1 MMLESKKM
9 LLQNLDRNNE
19 EQGISKAQAE
29 YLLSCRK
36 EKWVIRIWQWVIMVL
51 FLGLWEL
58 GARIGFINDFVFSSP
73 SRVVETMVSMAKDG
87 SLWYHT
93 GVTLAETF
101 VSFLLILFFGIGIAV
116 LLWWNTRLSGIF
128 EPYLVM
134 LNSLPKSALAPVF
147 IVWLGANMKTII
159 VAAVSVAVFG
169 SVLTLYH
176 SFAETEEDKLKLITT
191 LGGTKKDI
199 LKKVILP
206 GNIPTVISL
215 MKVNLGL
222 ALVGVI
228 IGEFLAARAGLGYL
242 IIYGSQVFQL
252 NMVIMSI
259 IILCVIALGLYQG
272 IQVVERQVKKRI

>member
-1 MMLESKKM
+1 MWMKSKKM
-9 LLQNLDRNNE
+9 LEETLDRRNVKPE
-19 EQGISKAQAE
+19 LSAAQSD
-29 YLLSCRK
+29 YLKQCRK
-36 EKWVIRIWQWVIMVL
+36 EKHQVRFWQWLIL
-51 FLGLWEL
+51 ILLLICWEL
-58 GARIGFINDFVFSSP
+58 GARSGIINAFVFSSP
-73 SRVVETMVSMAKDG
+73 SRIIQTILEMAEDG

-93 GVTLAETF
+93 GITLLETF
-101 VSFLLILFFGIGIAV
+101 VSFFLILLSGTAMAV
-116 LLWWNTRLSGIF
+116 LLWWNNRLSQIF

-176 SFAETEEDKLKLITT
+176 SFAETEEDKLKLIIT

-206 GNIPTVISL
+206 GNIPTFLSL

-222 ALVGVI
+222 SLVGVI

-242 IIYGSQVFQL
+242 IIYASQVFKL
-252 NMVIMSI
+252 DIVITSI
-259 IILCVIALGLYQG
+259 FILCVISVLLYHG
-272 IQVVERQVKKRI
+272 IARLEKR

>member
-1 MMLESKKM
+1 MLIQSKK
-9 LLQNLDRNNE
+9 LLYQNLDRNE
-19 EQGISKAQAE
+19 KQLELSEAQKE
-29 YLLSCRK
+29 YLDSCKR
-36 EKWVIRIWQWVIMVL
+36 EKRFIRSWQWIIMLV
-51 FLGLWEL
+51 FLVFWEA
-58 GARIGFINDFVFSSP
+58 GARVGFINAFVFSSP
-73 SRVVETMVSMAKDG
+73 SRVVKTIVSMAADG

-93 GVTLAETF
+93 GITLAETF
-101 VSFLLILFFGIGIAV
+101 FSFFLILVFGIGIAV

-169 SVLTLYH
+169 TVLTLYH
-176 SFAETEEDKLKLITT
+176 GFAETEEDKLKLITT
-191 LGGTKKDI
+191 LGGKKKDI
-199 LKKVILP
+199 LTKVILP

-228 IGEFLAARAGLGYL
+228 IGEFLAAKAGLGYL
-242 IIYGSQVFQL
+242 IIYASQVFKL
-252 NMVIMSI
+252 DIVISSI
-259 IILCVIALGLYQG
+259 FLLCVISVLLYHG
-272 IQVVERQVKKRI
+272 IARLEKK

>member
-1 MMLESKKM
+1 MLMKSKEM
-9 LLQNLDRNNE
+9 LYRNLDRTSE
-19 EQGISKAQAE
+19 TVKISAAQRE
-29 YLLSCRK
+29 YLRECKR
-36 EKWVIRIWQWVIMVL
+36 ENRIIRSWQWILMFFFLAFWEVGAGNGVIN
-51 FLGLWEL
+51 
-58 GARIGFINDFVFSSP
+58 AFVFSSP
-73 SRVVETMVSMAKDG
+73 SRVIETIFSMAKDG

-93 GVTLAETF
+93 GITLAETF
-101 VSFLLILFFGIGIAV
+101 LSFFLILIFGIGIAV

-169 SVLTLYH
+169 TVLTLYH
-176 SFAETEEDKLKLITT
+176 SFAETEEDKLKLIST

-199 LKKVILP
+199 LTKVILP
-206 GNIPTVISL
+206 GTIPTVISL

-228 IGEFLAARAGLGYL
+228 IGEFLAAKAGLGYL
-242 IIYGSQVFQL
+242 IIYASQVFKL
-252 NMVIMSI
+252 DIVITSI
-259 IILCVIALGLYQG
+259 FILCVISVLLYHG
-272 IQVVERQVKKRI
+272 IARLEKR

>member
-1 MMLESKKM
+1 LMLESKKI
-9 LLQNLDRNNE
+9 LFRNLDRNKE
-19 EQGISKAQAE
+19 EKGISAAQEE
-29 YLLSCRK
+29 YLRSCQR
-36 EKWVIRIWQWVIMVL
+36 EKRFVRFWQWIIMVL
-51 FLGLWEL
+51 FLATWEV
-58 GARIGFINDFVFSSP
+58 GARVGVINAFVFSSP
-73 SRVVETMVSMAKDG
+73 SRVAETIVSMAKDG

-101 VSFLLILFFGIGIAV
+101 ISFLLILILGIGIAV
-116 LLWWNTRLSGIF
+116 ILWWNTRLSKIF

-169 SVLTLYH
+169 TVLTLYH
-176 SFAETEEDKLKLITT
+176 SFSETEEDKLKLITT
-191 LGGTKKDI
+191 LGGGKKEI

-242 IIYGSQVFQL
+242 IIYASQVFKL
-252 NMVIMSI
+252 DIVITSI
-259 IILCVIALGLYQG
+259 FILCVISVLLYHG
-272 IQVVERQVKKRI
+272 IARLEKK

>member
-1 MMLESKKM
+1 MWMKSKKM
-9 LLQNLDRNNE
+9 LEETLDRQKVKPE
-19 EQGISKAQAE
+19 LSAAQSD
-29 YLLSCRK
+29 YLKQCRK
-36 EKWVIRIWQWVIMVL
+36 EKRLVRFWQWLIML
-51 FLGLWEL
+51 LLLTCWEL
-58 GARIGFINDFVFSSP
+58 GARSGLINAFVFSSP
-73 SRVVETMVSMAKDG
+73 SRILQTILEMAEDG

-93 GVTLAETF
+93 GITLLETF
-101 VSFLLILFFGIGIAV
+101 VSFFLILLSGTGMAV
-116 LLWWNTRLSGIF
+116 LLWWNNRLSQIF

-176 SFAETEEDKLKLITT
+176 SFAETEEDKLKLIIT
-191 LGGTKKDI
+191 LGGSKKDI

-206 GNIPTVISL
+206 GNIPTFLSL

-222 ALVGVI
+222 SLVGVI

-242 IIYGSQVFQL
+242 IIYASQVFKL
-252 NMVIMSI
+252 DIVITSI
-259 IILCVIALGLYQG
+259 FILCVISVLLYHG
-272 IQVVERQVKKRI
+272 IARLEKR

>member
-1 MMLESKKM
+1 MMMKSKQ
-9 LLQNLDRNNE
+9 LLDGNLDRNKIKTE
-19 EQGISKAQAE
+19 ISSAQVE
-29 YLLSCRK
+29 YLRNCKR
-36 EKWVIRIWQWVIMVL
+36 EKRFIRSWQWMIML
-51 FLGLWEL
+51 FFLGFWEV
-58 GARIGFINDFVFSSP
+58 GARTGFINAFVFSSP
-73 SRVVETMVSMAKDG
+73 SRVWNTVISMAKDG

-93 GVTLAETF
+93 GITLAETF
-101 VSFLLILFFGIGIAV
+101 LSFFLILLFGIGIAV

-169 SVLTLYH
+169 TVLTLYH
-176 SFAETEEDKLKLITT
+176 SFSETEEDKLKLITT
-191 LGGTKKDI
+191 LGGGKKDI

-206 GNIPTVISL
+206 GNIPTVVSL

-228 IGEFLAARAGLGYL
+228 IGEFLAAKAGLGYL
-242 IIYGSQVFQL
+242 IIYASQVFKL
-252 NMVIMSI
+252 DIVISSI
-259 IILCVIALGLYQG
+259 FLLCMISVLLYHGIAKL
-272 IQVVERQVKKRI
+272 EKK

>member
-1 MMLESKKM
+1 MLMKSKDI
-9 LLQNLDRNNE
+9 LYRNLDRSSE
-19 EQGISKAQAE
+19 VPEISSAQKE
-29 YLLSCRK
+29 YLRECQK
-36 EKWVIRIWQWVIMVL
+36 ESRVIRCWQWVIMVL
-51 FLGLWEL
+51 FLGFWEL
-58 GARIGFINDFVFSSP
+58 GARTGFINDFVFSSP
-73 SRVVETMVSMAKDG
+73 SRVVETIVSMAKDG

-93 GVTLAETF
+93 GITLAETF
-101 VSFLLILFFGIGIAV
+101 LSFFLILIFGMGIAV
-116 LLWWNTRLSGIF
+116 LLWWNTRLSGVL

-169 SVLTLYH
+169 TVLTLYH

-199 LKKVILP
+199 LIKVILP

-228 IGEFLAARAGLGYL
+228 IGEFLAAKAGLGYL
-242 IIYGSQVFQL
+242 IIYASQVFKL
-252 NMVIMSI
+252 DIVITSI
-259 IILCVIALGLYQG
+259 FILCVISVLLYHG
-272 IQVVERQVKKRI
+272 IAKLEKK

>member
-1 MMLESKKM
+1 MMIASKK
-9 LLQNLDRNNE
+9 LLFHNLDRQE
-19 EQGISKAQAE
+19 EKQEISTAQAE
-29 YLLSCRK
+29 YLRVCRK
-36 EKWVIRIWQWVIMVL
+36 EKRVVRLWQWFIMLL

-58 GARIGFINDFVFSSP
+58 GARTGFINAFVFSSP
-73 SRVVETMVSMAKDG
+73 SRVAETIVSMAKDG

-93 GVTLAETF
+93 GITLAETF
-101 VSFLLILFFGIGIAV
+101 LSFLLILLFGIGIAV
-116 LLWWNTRLSGIF
+116 LLWWNTKLSKIF

-191 LGGTKKDI
+191 LGGRKKDI
-199 LKKVILP
+199 LTKVILP
-206 GNIPTVISL
+206 GNVPTVVSL

-242 IIYGSQVFQL
+242 IIYASQVFKL
-252 NMVIMSI
+252 DIVITSI
-259 IILCVIALGLYQG
+259 FILCVISVLLYHG
-272 IQVVERQVKKRI
+272 IARLEKK

>member
-1 MMLESKKM
+1 MLMKSKKM
-9 LLQNLDRNNE
+9 LYQNLDRNG
-19 EQGISKAQAE
+19 EQPGISAAQAE
-29 YLLSCRK
+29 YLQNCRK
-36 EKWVIRIWQWVIMVL
+36 EKRRIRIWQWIIML
-51 FLGLWEL
+51 SFLGFWEV
-58 GARIGFINDFVFSSP
+58 GARTGFINSFVFSSP
-73 SRVVETMVSMAKDG
+73 SGVAKTLFSMAKDG

-101 VSFLLILFFGIGIAV
+101 VSFFLILILGIGIAV
-116 LLWWNTRLSGIF
+116 LLWWNTGLSGIL

-169 SVLTLYH
+169 TVLTLYH
-176 SFAETEEDKLKLITT
+176 SFAETEEDKLKLIIT
-191 LGGTKKDI
+191 LGGKKKDI
-199 LKKVILP
+199 LTKVILP

-222 ALVGVI
+222 SLVGVI

-242 IIYGSQVFQL
+242 IIYASQVFKL
-252 NMVIMSI
+252 DIVISSI
-259 IILCVIALGLYQG
+259 FLLCAISVLLYHGIAKM
-272 IQVVERQVKKRI
+272 EKK

>member
-1 MMLESKKM
+1 MMLKSKKV
-9 LLQNLDRNNE
+9 LLMNLDRNKE
-19 EQGISKAQAE
+19 EEKISGAQAA
-29 YLLSCRK
+29 YLLACRR
-36 EKWVIRIWQWVIMVL
+36 EKWFVRFWQWIIMLV
-51 FLGLWEL
+51 FLGAWEI
-58 GARIGFINDFVFSSP
+58 GARNGWINAFVFSSP
-73 SRVVETMVSMAKDG
+73 GRVLETMISMGKDG

-93 GVTLAETF
+93 GITLAETF
-101 VSFLLILFFGIGIAV
+101 VSFLLILLFGIGIAV
-116 LLWWNTRLSGIF
+116 LLWWNTRLSKIF

-134 LNSLPKSALAPVF
+134 LNSLPKTALAPVF

-199 LKKVILP
+199 LTKVILP
-206 GNIPTVISL
+206 GNIPTVVSL

-222 ALVGVI
+222 SLVGVI

-242 IIYGSQVFQL
+242 IIYASQVFKL
-252 NMVIMSI
+252 DIVITSI
-259 IILCVIALGLYQG
+259 FILCVISVLLYHG
-272 IQVVERQVKKRI
+272 IARFEKK

>member
-1 MMLESKKM
+1 MMMKSKK
-9 LLQNLDRNNE
+9 LLYQNLDRNS
-19 EQGISKAQAE
+19 EQREMSAAQAE
-29 YLLSCRK
+29 YLRDCKR
-36 EKWVIRIWQWVIMVL
+36 EKWFIRSWQWIIMVF
-51 FLGLWEL
+51 FLGLWEI
-58 GARIGFINDFVFSSP
+58 GARVGFINAFVFSSP
-73 SRVVETMVSMAKDG
+73 SRVMETIVSMAKDG

-93 GVTLAETF
+93 GITLAETF
-101 VSFLLILFFGIGIAV
+101 VSFFLILIFGIGIAV
-116 LLWWNTRLSGIF
+116 MLWWNTRLSGIF

-169 SVLTLYH
+169 TVLTLYH
-176 SFAETEEDKLKLITT
+176 SFAETEEDKLKLINT
-191 LGGTKKDI
+191 LGGKKKDI
-199 LKKVILP
+199 LTKVILP

-242 IIYGSQVFQL
+242 IIYASQVFKL
-252 NMVIMSI
+252 DIVISSI
-259 IILCVIALGLYQG
+259 FLLCVISVLLYHG
-272 IQVVERQVKKRI
+272 IARLEKK

>member
-1 MMLESKKM
+1 MLMKTKK
-9 LLQNLDRNNE
+9 LLYQNLDRYTE
-19 EQGISKAQAE
+19 KVGITAAQAE
-29 YLLSCRK
+29 YLASCKR
-36 EKWVIRIWQWVIMVL
+36 EQRLIRSWQWIIMVL
-51 FLGLWEL
+51 FLGLWEA
-58 GARIGFINDFVFSSP
+58 GARVGFINAFVFSSP
-73 SRVVETMVSMAKDG
+73 TRVVETVISMAKDG

-93 GVTLAETF
+93 GITLAETF
-101 VSFLLILFFGIGIAV
+101 LSFFLILLLGVGIAV
-116 LLWWNTRLSGIF
+116 LLWWNTRLAGVF

-169 SVLTLYH
+169 TVLTLYH
-176 SFAETEEDKLKLITT
+176 SFAETEEDKLKLIIT
-191 LGGTKKDI
+191 LGGKKKDI
-199 LKKVILP
+199 LTKVILP

-242 IIYGSQVFQL
+242 IIYASQVFKL
-252 NMVIMSI
+252 DIVITSI
-259 IILCVIALGLYQG
+259 FILCVISVMLYHG
-272 IQVVERQVKKRI
+272 IARLEKK

>member
-1 MMLESKKM
+1 MLMKSKDI
-9 LLQNLDRNNE
+9 LYRNLDRSSE
-19 EQGISKAQAE
+19 VPEISSAQKE
-29 YLLSCRK
+29 YLRECQK
-36 EKWVIRIWQWVIMVL
+36 ESRVIRCWQWVIMVL
-51 FLGLWEL
+51 FLGFWEL
-58 GARIGFINDFVFSSP
+58 GARTGLINDFVFSSP
-73 SRVVETMVSMAKDG
+73 SRVVETIVSMAKDG

-93 GVTLAETF
+93 GITLAETF
-101 VSFLLILFFGIGIAV
+101 LSFFLILLFGMGIAV
-116 LLWWNTRLSGIF
+116 LLWWNTRLSGVL

-169 SVLTLYH
+169 TVLTLYH

-199 LKKVILP
+199 LTKVILP

-228 IGEFLAARAGLGYL
+228 IGEFLAAKAGLGYL
-242 IIYGSQVFQL
+242 IIYASQVFKL
-252 NMVIMSI
+252 DIVITSI
-259 IILCVIALGLYQG
+259 FILCVISVLLYHG
-272 IQVVERQVKKRI
+272 IAKLEKK

>member
-1 MMLESKKM
+1 MLMKSKEM
-9 LLQNLDRNNE
+9 LYRNLNRNAE
-19 EQGISKAQAE
+19 TAEISAAQKE
-29 YLLSCRK
+29 YLQECKRENSI
-36 EKWVIRIWQWVIMVL
+36 IRSWQWILML
-51 FLGLWEL
+51 FFLGFWEI
-58 GARIGFINDFVFSSP
+58 GARNGFINAFVFSSP
-73 SRVVETMVSMAKDG
+73 SRVAETIISMAKDG

-93 GVTLAETF
+93 GITLSETF
-101 VSFLLILFFGIGIAV
+101 LSFFLILIFGIGIAI

-169 SVLTLYH
+169 TVLTLYH

-199 LKKVILP
+199 LTKVILP

-228 IGEFLAARAGLGYL
+228 IGEFLAAKAGLGYL
-242 IIYGSQVFQL
+242 IIYASQVFKL
-252 NMVIMSI
+252 DIVITSI
-259 IILCVIALGLYQG
+259 FILCVISVLLYHG
-272 IQVVERQVKKRI
+272 IARLEKR

>member
-1 MMLESKKM
+1 MMMKTKRM
-9 LLQNLDRNNE
+9 LYQNLDRNRE
-19 EQGISKAQAE
+19 TLELSAAQAE
-29 YLLSCRK
+29 YLEKCKK
-36 EKWVIRIWQWVIMVL
+36 EKRFIRTWQWVIMIF
-51 FLGLWEL
+51 FLGFWEV
-58 GARIGFINDFVFSSP
+58 GARTGFINAFVFSSP
-73 SRVVETMVSMAKDG
+73 SRVAETLFSMAKDG

-101 VSFLLILFFGIGIAV
+101 VSFFLILFFGIGIAV
-116 LLWWNTRLSGIF
+116 LLWWNTGLSGIL

-169 SVLTLYH
+169 TVLTLYH
-176 SFAETEEDKLKLITT
+176 SFAETEEDKLKLIIT
-191 LGGTKKDI
+191 LGGKKKDI
-199 LKKVILP
+199 LSKVILP

-242 IIYGSQVFQL
+242 IIYASQVFKL
-252 NMVIMSI
+252 DIVISSI
-259 IILCVIALGLYQG
+259 FLLCVISVLLYHG
-272 IQVVERQVKKRI
+272 IAKMEKK

>member
-1 MMLESKKM
+1 MLMKSKDI
-9 LLQNLDRNNE
+9 LYRNLDRSSE
-19 EQGISKAQAE
+19 VSEISSAQKE
-29 YLLSCRK
+29 YLRECQK
-36 EKWVIRIWQWVIMVL
+36 ESRVIRCWQWVIMVL
-51 FLGLWEL
+51 FLGFWEL
-58 GARIGFINDFVFSSP
+58 GARTGFINDFVFSSP
-73 SRVVETMVSMAKDG
+73 SRVVETIVSMAKDG

-93 GVTLAETF
+93 GITLAETF
-101 VSFLLILFFGIGIAV
+101 LSFFLILLFGMGIAV
-116 LLWWNTRLSGIF
+116 LLWWNTRLSGVL

-169 SVLTLYH
+169 TVLTLYH

-199 LKKVILP
+199 LTKVILP

-228 IGEFLAARAGLGYL
+228 IGEFLAAKAGLGYL
-242 IIYGSQVFQL
+242 IIYASQVFKL
-252 NMVIMSI
+252 DIVITSI
-259 IILCVIALGLYQG
+259 FILCVISVLLYHG
-272 IQVVERQVKKRI
+272 IAKLEKK

>member
-1 MMLESKKM
+1 MLMKSKEV
-9 LLQNLDRNNE
+9 LYRNLDRNSE
-19 EQGISKAQAE
+19 EVKISEGQRE
-29 YLLSCRK
+29 YLQDCKR
-36 EKWVIRIWQWVIMVL
+36 ETRIIRSWQWILMIF
-51 FLGLWEL
+51 FLTLWEI
-58 GARIGFINDFVFSSP
+58 GARQGFINAFVFSSP
-73 SRVVETMVSMAKDG
+73 SRVVETIISMAKDG

-93 GVTLAETF
+93 GITLAETF
-101 VSFLLILFFGIGIAV
+101 LSFFLILIFGIGIAV

-169 SVLTLYH
+169 TVLTLYH

-199 LKKVILP
+199 LTKVILP

-242 IIYGSQVFQL
+242 IIYASQVFKL
-252 NMVIMSI
+252 DIVISSI
-259 IILCVIALGLYQG
+259 FLLCVISVLLYHG
-272 IQVVERQVKKRI
+272 IARLEKK

>member
-1 MMLESKKM
+1 MLFKSKDV
-9 LLQNLDRNNE
+9 LFQNLDRTKE
-19 EQGISKAQAE
+19 KTEISSAQAK
-29 YLLSCRK
+29 YLREVQQ
-36 EKWVIRIWQWVIMVL
+36 EKRFVKLWQWVIMVL
-51 FLGLWEL
+51 FIGLWEV
-58 GARIGFINDFVFSSP
+58 GARTGFINAFVFSSP
-73 SRVVETMVSMAKDG
+73 SRVLETIISMSKDG

-93 GVTLAETF
+93 GITLAETF
-101 VSFLLILFFGIGIAV
+101 LSFFLILLLGVGIAV
-116 LLWWNTRLSGIF
+116 LLWWNTRLAGVF

-169 SVLTLYH
+169 TVLTLYH
-176 SFAETEEDKLKLITT
+176 SFAETEEDKLKLIIT
-191 LGGTKKDI
+191 LGGKKKDI
-199 LKKVILP
+199 LTKVILP

-242 IIYGSQVFQL
+242 IIYASQVFKL
-252 NMVIMSI
+252 DIVITSI
-259 IILCVIALGLYQG
+259 FILCVISVMLYHG
-272 IQVVERQVKKRI
+272 IARLEKK

>member
-1 MMLESKKM
+1 MLIKSKKM
-9 LLQNLDRNNE
+9 LYQNLDRNG
-19 EQGISKAQAE
+19 EQPEISVAQAE
-29 YLLSCRK
+29 YLQNCRK
-36 EKWVIRIWQWVIMVL
+36 EKRRIRIWQWVIML
-51 FLGLWEL
+51 FFLGFWEV
-58 GARIGFINDFVFSSP
+58 GARTGFINSFVFSSP
-73 SRVVETMVSMAKDG
+73 SGVAKTLFSMAKDG

-101 VSFLLILFFGIGIAV
+101 VSFFLILILGIGIAV
-116 LLWWNTRLSGIF
+116 LLWWNTGLSGIL

-169 SVLTLYH
+169 TVLTLYH
-176 SFAETEEDKLKLITT
+176 SFAETEEDKLKLIIT
-191 LGGTKKDI
+191 LGGKKKDI
-199 LKKVILP
+199 LTKVILP

-222 ALVGVI
+222 SLVGVI

-242 IIYGSQVFQL
+242 IIYASQVFKL
-252 NMVIMSI
+252 DIVISSI
-259 IILCVIALGLYQG
+259 FLLCAISVLLYHGIAKM
-272 IQVVERQVKKRI
+272 EKK